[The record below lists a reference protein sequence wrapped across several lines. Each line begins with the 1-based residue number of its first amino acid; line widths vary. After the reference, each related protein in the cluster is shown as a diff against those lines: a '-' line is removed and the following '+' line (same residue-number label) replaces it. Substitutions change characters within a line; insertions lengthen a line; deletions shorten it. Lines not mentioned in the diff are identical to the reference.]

1 MKYEE
6 GRYCCEVTGQG
17 FGETKVAKL
26 PQIYVSFSPLLQIMP
41 GGEREPVAD
50 AERRS
55 YSRLLTNRDG
65 EVTENMQKYLKLDLE
80 SIGFVGELE
89 DFAPGSEGFCDCTG
103 NEFIARCVFTE
114 RDGTQYEDWSIEW
127 PRRGGGG
134 GGSALDEASISS
146 LSALY
151 SSSLKETKAKTKTEK
166 ATSERF

>member
-6 GRYCCEVTGQG
+6 GRYCCEVKGQG

-26 PQIYVSFSPLLQIMP
+26 PQIYVSFSPLLRILS

-55 YSRLLTNRDG
+55 YSRLLTNREG
-65 EVTENMQKYLKLDLE
+65 EVTEPMQKYLKLDLE

-89 DFAPGSEGFCDCTG
+89 DFAPGSPGFCDCTG
-103 NEFIARCVFTE
+103 NEFIARCEHQE
-114 RDGTQYEDWSIEW
+114 RDGNQYENWSIEW
-127 PRRGGGG
+127 PPKSGGGA
-134 GGSALDEASISS
+134 SPLDDVAISS

-151 SSSLKETKAKTKTEK
+151 SSSLKKVKTKKEK
-166 ATSERF
+166 TSSERF

>member
-1 MKYEE
+1 MKFEE

-26 PQIYVSFSPLLQIMP
+26 PQIYVSFSPLMRIMP

-50 AERRS
+50 SERRS

-65 EVTENMQKYLKLDLE
+65 EVTDNMQKYLKLDLE
-80 SIGFVGELE
+80 SVGFVGELE
-89 DFAPGSEGFCDCTG
+89 DFAPGSAGFCDCTG
-103 NEFIARCVFTE
+103 NEFIARCEYQE
-114 RDGTQYEDWSIEW
+114 RDGTQYENWSIEW
-127 PRRGGGG
+127 PPRSGGG
-134 GGSALDEASISS
+134 GGSSLDEAAISS

-151 SSSLKETKAKTKTEK
+151 SSSLSKAKTKKEK